1 MTTSPDNVR
10 VASIEP
16 ETVEEAEPSSPEPS
30 AETRSMTVKPTATS
44 DRESVLENL
53 PVSDPQPAEV
63 TQLLHAWT
71 QGDPDALA
79 DLMPLVCDELRSRAR
94 RYLDRENRQHTLQ
107 PTALVNEI
115 YLRFERR
122 HSVHWKNRAQFFGYA
137 AKMMRQVLVDHAR
150 AKNRDKRGSGQR
162 PVSFDADFHKE
173 PVDPKAPSIDLVA
186 LNVAVDALEALD
198 PRQARIV
205 ELRFIVGLTVEETAA
220 ALEISTATVKR
231 EWRLARL
238 WLYREMGGR

>member
-1 MTTSPDNVR
+1 MSRNPPSNVR
-10 VASIEP
+10 QATRQADAVDEP
-16 ETVEEAEPSSPEPS
+16 EPSSPGL
-30 AETRSMTVKPTATS
+30 ETEAPGARAS
-44 DRESVLENL
+44 DSGPKSVLENL
-53 PVSDPQPAEV
+53 PPVGPPPAEV
-63 TQLLHAWT
+63 TQLLQAWT

-79 DLMPLVCDELRSRAR
+79 DLMPLVCDELRARAR

-122 HSVHWKNRAQFFGYA
+122 KSVHWKNRAQFFGYA

-162 PVSFDADFHKE
+162 PVSFDAEHYDE
-173 PVDPKAPSIDLVA
+173 PADPKQPSIDIVA
-186 LNVAVDALEALD
+186 LHVALEALEALD
-198 PRQARIV
+198 SRQARV
-205 ELRFIVGLTVEETAA
+205 VDLRFIVGLTVEETAA

-231 EWRLARL
+231 EWKLARL